1 MRIAYLDCFSGISGD
16 MFLGALVD
24 AGVSPKLLED
34 TVAALDI
41 GARLEISRVLRGGIS
56 ATKVDVYS
64 NGEKDLPR
72 EVFWE
77 QQEEQSH
84 PQGRRTW
91 RLTRAS
97 SPRSRED
104 RVGAGS
110 APPRTGRSPVPSQHN
125 HKPGR
130 SLTEIREIIEKS
142 AISSTAKATAIRI
155 FETLGEAEAAIH
167 DTAVERVHFHEIGA
181 VDALVDIVCAAV
193 GAESLA
199 VEEWVC
205 SPLNVGGGTVKCAHG
220 TLPVPAPATLRLLR
234 DAPVYSSGPQ
244 VELVTPTGAAI
255 VKTLSSRFAAF
266 PAMKIEKA
274 GYGAGTREF
283 SEHPNLLRLTI
294 GEAGLAE
301 VRMADGAAA
310 SLAASPTS
318 NEMIVN
324 EKIANE
330 KIIDEKI
337 MNEKIIN
344 ERIMVLEANLDDLS
358 PQVLAYAMER
368 LLAEGALDVF
378 SVPVQMKKSRPGALL
393 TVLAKMEDAN
403 RLTKL
408 IFAETTTLGVRRRE
422 EQRQTL
428 SRRWET
434 VNTAWGPVRIKIAN
448 MNGSVSNYAPEYE
461 DCRTL
466 AEAQHVPLRTVMQE
480 AIQQYLRGERKA

>member
-41 GARLEISRVLRGGIS
+41 GARLEISRVVRGGIS
-56 ATKVDVYS
+56 AAKVDVYS

-72 EVFWE
+72 EVFW
-77 QQEEQSH
+77 QQQGHGHTYDHQHLEPVLGQSAV
-84 PQGRRTW
+84 T
-91 RLTRAS
+91 T
-97 SPRSRED
+97 
-104 RVGAGS
+104 
-110 APPRTGRSPVPSQHN
+110 QHDHSHDN
-125 HKPGR
+125 HSHHTHSHGR
-130 SLTEIREIIEKS
+130 SLTEIRAIIGKA

-155 FETLGEAEAAIH
+155 FEALGEAEAEIH
-167 DTAVERVHFHEIGA
+167 ETTVDAVHFHEVGA
-181 VDALVDIVCAAV
+181 VDAMVDIVCAAV

-199 VEEWVC
+199 IQEWVC

-220 TLPVPAPATLRLLR
+220 TLPVPAPATLKLLR

-255 VKTLSSRFAAF
+255 VKTLSTRFTPF

-274 GYGAGTREF
+274 GYGAGTRDF
-283 SEHPNLLRLTI
+283 PEHPNLLRLTI
-294 GEAGLAE
+294 GEITAAE
-301 VRMADGAAA
+301 RADTSPPA
-310 SLAASPTS
+310 SHNPST
-318 NEMIVN
+318 
-324 EKIANE
+324 EKIT
-330 KIIDEKI
+330 
-337 MNEKIIN
+337 
-344 ERIMVLEANLDDLS
+344 VLEANLDDLS

-393 TVLAKMEDAN
+393 TVLAKMEDAD

-422 EQRQTL
+422 EHRQTL

-434 VNTAWGPVRIKIAN
+434 VNTTWGPVRIKIAN
-448 MNGSVSNYAPEYE
+448 MNGTVSNYAPEYE
-461 DCRTL
+461 DCRAL
-466 AEAQHVPLRTVMQE
+466 AEAHHIPLKQV
-480 AIQQYLRGERKA
+480 IQQAAQAYATVNRGL